1 MRTIRTQ
8 TRCTLVAAAVIGFM
22 GPAAAGVP
30 GFDPPNAAPAAVPDE
45 HEQYRLSVL
54 TLMVDTARR
63 DPRADIGGRWIPGPL
78 AMRYA
83 RDGLSIT
90 SAISRARD
98 AGETP
103 SFVPNDVVRAR
114 QLLSARGRW

>member
-1 MRTIRTQ
+1 MKAIWRQ
-8 TRCTLVAAAVIGFM
+8 TRCTLVAATVIGFM
-22 GPAAAGVP
+22 GSVVAGGP
-30 GFDPPNAAPAAVPDE
+30 GFGPPVPAPAAVPGE
-45 HEQYRLSVL
+45 HEQYQRSVL
-54 TLMVDTARR
+54 TLVADSARR

-83 RDGLSIT
+83 REGLPIT

-98 AGETP
+98 EGESP